1 MTDTRSYT
9 DLEQLKHIVSVTDYR
24 KEPFLFHLPT
34 LLTHKALSSI
44 KPEQAIRFAT
54 LALKHE
60 RPVIIHDA
68 IKILN
73 RTINPEDGS
82 FKEASTNMFYENQS
96 FFWRDLGE
104 HTKITDIILHVF
116 NKTLFE
122 IMVGQYT

>member
-1 MTDTRSYT
+1 MDTKNSA

-24 KEPFLFHLPT
+24 KEPFLFHLPS
-34 LLTHKALSSI
+34 LLSNKALSSI
-44 KPEQAIRFAT
+44 KLEQAIQFAT

-60 RPVIIHDA
+60 RPVIITDA

-82 FKEASTNMFYENQS
+82 LKQASVNLFYENQS
-96 FFWRDLGE
+96 FFWRDLGG
-104 HTKITDIILHVF
+104 HTEITDVILHVF